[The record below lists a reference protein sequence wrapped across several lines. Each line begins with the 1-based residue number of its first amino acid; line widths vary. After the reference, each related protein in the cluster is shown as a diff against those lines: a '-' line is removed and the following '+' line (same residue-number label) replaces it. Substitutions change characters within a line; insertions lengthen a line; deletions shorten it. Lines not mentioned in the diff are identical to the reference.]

1 VYEVKKFLYVIL
13 LLVFVLIA
21 GVSSAQT
28 QAEGIKV
35 ALVVTPPGKSDLGW
49 NFVHWLG
56 CERAKDSGLV
66 QEYAEV
72 VSTETTVLS
81 DLTLLAQSKEY
92 DLIIVCGWEFLD
104 ALQVVANNFPDQN
117 FIMTDVVAEF
127 GEDEPGKFN
136 TLSILFQQEQPSA
149 LVGALAALL
158 AVHYDYPHVGIV
170 LGVEGPVLYEFEMG
184 YKWGVNWAV
193 NWVKEH
199 HPDLAAQSK
208 FINTPE
214 KERVLWTYT
223 GTWSD
228 PAKGREATEIQIRQG
243 AVAVYAVAGSTGLGV
258 LSYIDDHHK
267 EQNIP
272 FTDPPFAIGVDIAQD
287 WMNPYIV
294 ASAMKRADVAVVE
307 AVKLIQAGTFKERI
321 AEDNILWMNFANQ
334 GTWMSDEQTLDEFMQ
349 YMVRLGSLKAEER
362 TKILE
367 QWKELRAAQPSWV
380 WEAIDELREAII
392 NGTVDIPR
400 PFGDPERWPI
410 EELRAEYG

>member
-1 VYEVKKFLYVIL
+1 MKKFLYVIL

>member
-1 VYEVKKFLYVIL
+1 MKKLLYITLIL
-13 LLVFVLIA
+13 MFVLIA
-21 GVSSAQT
+21 GMATAQT
-28 QAEGIKV
+28 QAEGIKI

-66 QEYAEV
+66 QEYAEI
-72 VSTETTVLS
+72 VSSEATILS
-81 DLTLLAQSKEY
+81 DLNLLAQSKKY

-104 ALQVVANNFPDQN
+104 ALRVVANNFPDQN
-117 FIMTDVVAEF
+117 FIMTDVAAEF
-127 GEDEPGKFN
+127 GKDEPGNFN

-184 YKWGVNWAV
+184 YKWGVNWAA

-199 HPDLAAQSK
+199 HSDLATQSK

-258 LSYIDDHHK
+258 LSYVNDHHK
-267 EQNIP
+267 EQNMP
-272 FTDPPFAIGVDIAQD
+272 FTNPPFALGVDIAQD
-287 WMNPYIV
+287 WMNPYII

-307 AVKLIQAGTFKERI
+307 AVKLIQAGTFKKRV

-334 GTWMSDEQTLDEFMQ
+334 GTWMSDEQSLDEFMQ
-349 YMVRLGSLKAEER
+349 YMVRLGSLQAEER

-367 QWKELRAAQPSWV
+367 QWKELRAAQPSWI
-380 WEAIDELREAII
+380 WEAIDELRKAII

-400 PFGDPERWPI
+400 PFGNPEKWHI

>member
-1 VYEVKKFLYVIL
+1 MKKFLCVTVL
-13 LLVFVLIA
+13 LIFLVTA
-21 GVSSAQT
+21 GAGMVSAQT
-28 QAEGIKV
+28 QTEGIKV
-35 ALVVTPPGKSDLGW
+35 ALIVTPPGKSDLGW

-56 CERAKDSGLV
+56 CERAKDLGLI
-66 QEYAEV
+66 QEYAEI
-72 VSTETTVLS
+72 VSTESTILS

-104 ALQVVANNFPDQN
+104 AVKVVANDFPDQN

-158 AVHYDYPHVGIV
+158 ATHYDYPHVGTV
-170 LGVEGPVLYEFEMG
+170 LGIEGPVLYEFEMG
-184 YKWGVNWAV
+184 YKWGVNWATD
-193 NWVKEH
+193 WVEEH
-199 HPDLAAQSK
+199 HPDLAVQSK
-208 FINTPE
+208 FINTPR

-258 LSYIDDHHK
+258 LSYIDDYHK
-267 EQNIP
+267 EQDIP
-272 FTDPPFAIGVDIAQD
+272 FTSPPFAIGVDIAQD
-287 WMNPYIV
+287 WMNPYII

-307 AVKLIQAGTFKERI
+307 AVKLIQAGTFRERV

-334 GTWMSDEQTLDEFMQ
+334 GTWMSDEQTLDEFME
-349 YMVRLGSLKAEER
+349 YMVRSGSLPAEKRPE
-362 TKILE
+362 ILE
-367 QWKELRAAQPSWV
+367 QWKQLRAAQPSWV
-380 WEAIDELREAII
+380 WEAIEELQEAII

-400 PFGDPERWPI
+400 PFGEPEKWRI

>member
-1 VYEVKKFLYVIL
+1 
-13 LLVFVLIA
+13 
-21 GVSSAQT
+21 
-28 QAEGIKV
+28 
-35 ALVVTPPGKSDLGW
+35 
-49 NFVHWLG
+49 
-56 CERAKDSGLV
+56 
-66 QEYAEV
+66 
-72 VSTETTVLS
+72 
-81 DLTLLAQSKEY
+81 
-92 DLIIVCGWEFLD
+92 
-104 ALQVVANNFPDQN
+104 
-117 FIMTDVVAEF
+117 
-127 GEDEPGKFN
+127 
-136 TLSILFQQEQPSA
+136 
-149 LVGALAALL
+149 
-158 AVHYDYPHVGIV
+158 

-184 YKWGVNWAV
+184 YKWGVNWAA

-199 HPDLAAQSK
+199 HPDLATQSK

-258 LSYIDDHHK
+258 LSYVNDHHK

-272 FTDPPFAIGVDIAQD
+272 FTNPPFALGVDIAQD
-287 WMNPYIV
+287 WMNPYII

-307 AVKLIQAGTFKERI
+307 AVKLIQAGTFKKRV

-334 GTWMSDEQTLDEFMQ
+334 GTWMSDEQSLDEFMQ
-349 YMVRLGSLKAEER
+349 YMVRLGSLTAEER

-367 QWKELRAAQPSWV
+367 QWKELRAAQPSWI
-380 WEAIDELREAII
+380 WEAIDELRKAII

-400 PFGDPERWPI
+400 PFGNPEKWHI

>member
-1 VYEVKKFLYVIL
+1 MKKFLYVIL
-13 LLVFVLIA
+13 LLAFVLIA

-287 WMNPYIV
+287 WMNPYII

-400 PFGDPERWPI
+400 PFGDPERWHI

>member
-1 VYEVKKFLYVIL
+1 VYEVKKFLYVML
-13 LLVFVLIA
+13 LLTFVLIA

-81 DLTLLAQSKEY
+81 DLALLAQSKEY

-287 WMNPYIV
+287 WMNPYII

-307 AVKLIQAGTFKERI
+307 AVKLIRAGTFKERVT
-321 AEDNILWMNFANQ
+321 EDNILWMNFANQ

-349 YMVRLGSLKAEER
+349 YMVRLGSLKEEER

-400 PFGDPERWPI
+400 PFGDPEKWHI
-410 EELRAEYG
+410 EELRAQYG

>member
-1 VYEVKKFLYVIL
+1 MKKFLYVIL

-228 PAKGREATEIQIRQG
+228 PAKGREAAEIQIRQG

>member
-1 VYEVKKFLYVIL
+1 MRKLLYTIL
-13 LLVFVLIA
+13 LLVLVLIT
-21 GVSSAQT
+21 GMVSAQT
-28 QAEGIKV
+28 PAEGISV

-66 QEYAEV
+66 REYAEV
-72 VSTETTVLS
+72 VSTEAAILS
-81 DLTLLAQSKEY
+81 DLNLLAQSKKY

-104 ALQVVANNFPDQN
+104 ALQVVANSFPDQN

-127 GEDEPGKFN
+127 NEGEPGKFN

-170 LGVEGPVLYEFEMG
+170 MGVEGPVLYEFEMG

-193 NWVKEH
+193 NWVEENY
-199 HPDLAAQSK
+199 PDLAAQSK
-208 FINTPE
+208 FVNTPK

-272 FTDPPFAIGVDIAQD
+272 VTVPPFAIGVDIAQD
-287 WMNPYIV
+287 WMNPYII

-307 AVKLIQAGTFKERI
+307 AVKLVQAGTFRERVT
-321 AEDNILWMNFANQ
+321 EDNILWMNFTNQ

-349 YMVRLGSLKAEER
+349 YMVRLGSLKEEER
-362 TKILE
+362 TKIME

-400 PFGDPERWPI
+400 PFGDPEKWRI